1 MPGLSKNVD
10 HLSVA
15 CAGVPDTGYHRE
27 KAIPVTVLETLLSV
41 IVDAENSGTTATPDQ
56 LRDEVRRY
64 VNCPAGADIHLG
76 DELQVAYRH
85 FADLYN
91 NGDFDPAHAPDM
103 RRLGAARDAIRHVF
117 DEQIAERSKLDEE
130 LAEVAAQMSHTDEA
144 PTTEEPAGEPATEE
158 PVEEPATDPSND
170 GDGGAGEVTLEQPQ
184 APEPTTVAASA
195 APAVRP
201 ARTASRLPSA
211 IGPQRRAQVPGEAN
225 KRSYSVVAAADVPR
239 TTAGS
244 VLTLADLAHASIRK
258 FGTMPLGQRNIPEQR
273 HSLALIKANWAHDMT
288 TYGDNRDQSV
298 IDRVADEKNL
308 PGGSLLSAQSQ
319 RRQQIDALV
328 ADVNGGCC
336 TEGTGDIWC
345 APSEIDYTLCPPLAS
360 NEGMLDLP
368 TIPINRGGIR
378 YPVWN
383 SAPMELHGNVY
394 RNTCDEPITP
404 DYFVENNKTCIAGP
418 CPTWAEKRL
427 NVEHL
432 CIEGDILKERGY
444 PELTQRFIEDS
455 MVGHAHFM
463 NGNVIAEIFDSSDAL
478 APFDVSGDGI
488 GSVADSILDR
498 LGLLMAWFRERYKL
512 AESAT
517 LEGIAPKWFKEF
529 VKLDLARRQNRPYA
543 AVTDAD
549 VEQLF
554 SQFGTR
560 VQWVYD
566 TEGIDP
572 TASLPNGAN
581 VNGRIMPGTW
591 APSVE
596 MVFYPAGAWVKGE
609 QDVIQLDTVYDST
622 KLATNRY
629 TALFYESAYLLL
641 NRCNRSF
648 RVRLDGLC
656 RSGGVG
662 APIEIACP
670 QPTAPGPDNGENGDN
685 GGDGPDNGDGG
696 DGGGDIEGAAARQSL
711 SAPLTTTPASTPSE
725 ATTVSTSQTS
735 GGKRNKRSDS

>member
-1 MPGLSKNVD
+1 M
-10 HLSVA
+10 
-15 CAGVPDTGYHRE
+15 
-27 KAIPVTVLETLLSV
+27 TVLETLLSV
-41 IVDAENSGTTATPDQ
+41 IVDAENTGTTATPDQ

-76 DELQVAYRH
+76 DELQVAARH
-85 FADLYN
+85 FGDLYN
-91 NGDFDPAHAPDM
+91 NGDFDPSHAPDM

-117 DEQIAERSKLDEE
+117 DEQLAERSKLDAE
-130 LAEVAAQMSHTDEA
+130 LAEVAAQMSHTDDAPAVEA
-144 PTTEEPAGEPATEE
+144 PAADEPAVGAPATEE
-158 PVEEPATDPSND
+158 TPAEEAPDSEPNDNND
-170 GDGGAGEVTLEQPQ
+170 GGGSVTLEQPQ
-184 APEPTTVAASA
+184 APEPTTVAASG

-201 ARTASRLPSA
+201 ARTPSRLPSA

-244 VLTLADLAHASIRK
+244 VLSMPDLAHASIRK
-258 FGTMPLGQRNIPEQR
+258 FQTMPIGQRNIPFQR
-273 HSLALIKANWAHDMT
+273 TSLGLIKTNWAHDLT
-288 TYGDNRDQSV
+288 TYGDNRDQQV
-298 IDRVADEKNL
+298 IDRVADERNL
-308 PGGSLLSAQSQ
+308 PGGSLLSAQFQ
-319 RRQQIDALV
+319 RRQQAEALV
-328 ADVNGGCC
+328 ADINGGCC

-345 APSEIDYTLCPPLAS
+345 APSEIDYTLCPPLATT
-360 NEGMLDLP
+360 EGMLDLP

-378 YPVWN
+378 YPVWD

-394 RNTCDEPITP
+394 RNDCDAPLAP
-404 DYFVENNKTCIAGP
+404 DYFVDNNKTCISGP
-418 CPTWAEKRL
+418 CPTWAEERL

-432 CIEGDILKERGY
+432 CVEGDILKERGY
-444 PELTQRFIEDS
+444 PELTQRFIEDA

-463 NGNVIAEIFDSSDAL
+463 NGNYLAELFDRSDAL

-488 GSVADSILDR
+488 GSVADSIMDR

-512 AESAT
+512 APTAT
-517 LEGIAPKWFKEF
+517 LEGIAPMWFKEYI
-529 VKLDLARRQNRPYA
+529 KLDLARRQNRPYA
-543 AVTDAD
+543 AVTDGD

-554 SQFGTR
+554 SAYATR

-572 TASLPNGAN
+572 TASLPNGEN
-581 VNGRIMPGTW
+581 VNGRIMPGAW

-629 TALFYESAYLLL
+629 TALFFEAAFLLL

-662 APIEIACP
+662 APREIICP
-670 QPTAPGPDNGENGDN
+670 TTPAPDPAPEPDPTPDPEPDNGGEGDN
-685 GGDGPDNGDGG
+685 GAGEGESGADDG
-696 DGGGDIEGAAARQSL
+696 ETARLSL
-711 SAPLTTTPASTPSE
+711 SALTSPSSKGS
-725 ATTVSTSQTS
+725 AKRNN
-735 GGKRNKRSDS
+735 GGKRSASGSGS

>member
-1 MPGLSKNVD
+1 M
-10 HLSVA
+10 
-15 CAGVPDTGYHRE
+15 
-27 KAIPVTVLETLLSV
+27 TVLETLLSV
-41 IVDAENSGTTATPDQ
+41 IVDAENTGSTATPDQ

-91 NGDFDPAHAPDM
+91 NGDFDPSHAPDM

-117 DEQIAERSKLDEE
+117 DEQLEERSRLDEE
-130 LAEVAAQMSHTDEA
+130 LAAVASQMSHTDDA
-144 PTTEEPAGEPATEE
+144 PAVEEVA
-158 PVEEPATDPSND
+158 PVEEAAPEPGPEPEADPAPE
-170 GDGGAGEVTLEQPQ
+170 GGAGSVTLEQPQ
-184 APEPTTVAASA
+184 APEPVAVAASG

-201 ARTASRLPSA
+201 ARTPSRLPSA
-211 IGPQRRAQVPGEAN
+211 IGPQRRAQVPGEATR
-225 KRSYSVVAAADVPR
+225 RSYSVVAAADVPR

-244 VLTLADLAHASIRK
+244 VLSMADLASATVRK
-258 FGTMPLGQRNIPEQR
+258 FQTMPIGQRHIPEQR
-273 HSLALIKANWAHDMT
+273 NSLALIKTNWAHDMS
-288 TYGDNRDQSV
+288 TYGDNRDQAV
-298 IDRVADEKNL
+298 IDRVAEEKNL
-308 PGGSLLSAQSQ
+308 PGGSLLRAQAQ
-319 RRQQIDALV
+319 RRQQVDSLV

-345 APSEIDYTLCPPLAS
+345 APSEIDYTLCPPLAT
-360 NEGMLDLP
+360 NEGILDLP

-383 SAPMELHGNVY
+383 DAPMELHGNVY
-394 RNTCDEPITP
+394 RNTCDDPITP
-404 DYFVENNKTCIAGP
+404 DYFVENNKTCITGP

-432 CIEGDILKERGY
+432 CVEGDILKERGY
-444 PELTQRFIEDS
+444 PELTQRFIEDA
-455 MVGHAHFM
+455 MLGHSHFM
-463 NGNVIAEIFDSSDAL
+463 NGNVLAEIFDSSDAL
-478 APFDVSGDGI
+478 APFDVSSDGI

-512 AESAT
+512 AANAT
-517 LEGIAPKWFKEF
+517 LEGIAPRWFKEY

-549 VEQLF
+549 VEDLF
-554 SQFGTR
+554 AQFGTR

-572 TASLPNGAN
+572 TASLPNGEN
-581 VNGRIMPGTW
+581 VNGRIMPGAW
-591 APSVE
+591 ASSVE

-629 TALFYESAYLLL
+629 TALFFEAAYLLL

-662 APIEIACP
+662 APREVICP
-670 QPTAPGPDNGENGDN
+670 TTPAPDPDPTPEPDPTPD
-685 GGDGPDNGDGG
+685 PDNGDGEGGEGEG
-696 DGGGDIEGAAARQSL
+696 DAARMSL
-711 SAPLTTTPASTPSE
+711 SAALTTTP
-725 ATTVSTSQTS
+725 TTGGS
-735 GGKRNKRSDS
+735 GKRSSKRSGSNS

>member
-1 MPGLSKNVD
+1 M
-10 HLSVA
+10 
-15 CAGVPDTGYHRE
+15 
-27 KAIPVTVLETLLSV
+27 TVLETLLSV
-41 IVDAENSGTTATPDQ
+41 IVDAENSGSTATPDQ

-76 DELQVAYRH
+76 DELQVAARH
-85 FADLYN
+85 FQDLYN
-91 NGDFDPAHAPDM
+91 NGDFDPSHAPDM

-117 DEQIAERSKLDEE
+117 DEQLEERSKLDAE
-130 LAEVAAQMSHTDEA
+130 LAEVAAQMSHTDDSPAVEA
-144 PTTEEPAGEPATEE
+144 PAADEPAVEAPAKEETPDSEPN
-158 PVEEPATDPSND
+158 DND
-170 GDGGAGEVTLEQPQ
+170 GGGSVTLEQPQ

-211 IGPQRRAQVPGEAN
+211 IGPQRRAQVPGEST

-244 VLTLADLAHASIRK
+244 VLTMADLAHASIRK

-273 HSLALIKANWAHDMT
+273 HSLALIKANWAHDMS
-288 TYGDNRDQSV
+288 TYGDNRDQAV
-298 IDRVADEKNL
+298 IDRVAEEKNL
-308 PGGSLLSAQSQ
+308 PGGSLLRAQAQ
-319 RRQQIDALV
+319 RRQQVDSLV

-360 NEGMLDLP
+360 AEGMLDLP

-383 SAPMELHGNVY
+383 DAPMELHGNVY
-394 RNTCDEPITP
+394 RNTCDDPITP
-404 DYFVENNKTCIAGP
+404 DYFVDNNKTCITGP

-432 CIEGDILKERGY
+432 CVEGDILKERGY
-444 PELTQRFIEDS
+444 PELTQRFIEDA
-455 MVGHAHFM
+455 MLGHSHFM
-463 NGNVIAEIFDSSDAL
+463 NGNVLAEIFDGSDAL
-478 APFDVSGDGI
+478 APFDVSNDGI

-512 AESAT
+512 AANAT
-517 LEGIAPKWFKEF
+517 LEGIAPMWFKEYI
-529 VKLDLARRQNRPYA
+529 KLDLARRQNRPYA
-543 AVTDAD
+543 AVTDGD
-549 VEQLF
+549 VEDLF
-554 SQFGTR
+554 AQFGTR

-572 TASLPNGAN
+572 TASLPNGEN
-581 VNGRIMPGTW
+581 VNGRIMPGAW

-629 TALFYESAYLLL
+629 TALFFEAAFLLL

-662 APIEIACP
+662 APREIICP
-670 QPTAPGPDNGENGDN
+670 TTPAPDPAPEPDPTPDPDPEPDNGGEGDN
-685 GGDGPDNGDGG
+685 GAGEGDSG
-696 DGGGDIEGAAARQSL
+696 EAARLSL
-711 SAPLTTTPASTPSE
+711 SALATPSSKGS
-725 ATTVSTSQTS
+725 AKRSN
-735 GGKRNKRSDS
+735 GGKRSAASGS